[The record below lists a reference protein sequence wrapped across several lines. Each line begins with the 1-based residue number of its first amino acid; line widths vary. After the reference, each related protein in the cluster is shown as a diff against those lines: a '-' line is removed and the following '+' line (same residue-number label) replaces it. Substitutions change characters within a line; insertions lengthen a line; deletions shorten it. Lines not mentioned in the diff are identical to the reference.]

1 MLLEKKVSV
10 ITGALGAIGQT
21 MTRMF
26 LREGALVIGTDLDKA
41 VREEE
46 AFIERVRREFGDRYI
61 FLSCD
66 ISKVEEIRS
75 LGGKISERGLVPEIL
90 VNNAGINYLGYARD
104 VTEENWDHILE
115 VNLKGAFFMSQYI
128 GKLMMEGKGGAI
140 VNIASQHG
148 EVANL
153 QRAPYC
159 ASKAGLI
166 NLTRALC
173 LEWAEYGIRV
183 NSVLPTFV
191 LTEKNEQMLM
201 QSGRYRTYMREI
213 PLRRYATA
221 EDVANA
227 VLFFVSDRASMI
239 TGQALAVDGGY
250 LAK

>member
-10 ITGALGAIGQT
+10 ITGALGAIGQVIS
-21 MTRMF
+21 RM
-26 LREGALVIGTDLDKA
+26 LLEEGAFVIATDLER
-41 VREEE
+41 VIWEEE
-46 AFIERVRREFGDRYI
+46 AFIGHVGREFVDQYI
-61 FLSCD
+61 VLPCD
-66 ISKVEEIRS
+66 ITKMEEIDS
-75 LGGKISERGLVPEIL
+75 LGRTIRERGLVPEVL
-90 VNNAGINYLGYARD
+90 VNNAGINYLGYAKD
-104 VTEENWDHILE
+104 VTEETWDHILE
-115 VNLKGAFFMSQYI
+115 VNLKGAFFMSQCI
-128 GKLMMEGKGGAI
+128 GKLMMEGRGGSI

-159 ASKAGLI
+159 SSKAGLI

-191 LTEKNEQMLM
+191 LTEKNEQTLM
-201 QSGRYRTYMREI
+201 QSGRYRSYMREI
-213 PLRRYATA
+213 PLRRYAAA

-227 VLFFVSDRASMI
+227 VLFLASDRASMI

>member
-1 MLLEKKVSV
+1 MLLKKKVSV

-46 AFIERVRREFGDRYI
+46 AFIERVGREFGDRYI

-75 LGGKISERGLVPEIL
+75 LGRKISERGLVPEIL

-115 VNLKGAFFMSQYI
+115 VNLKGAFFMSQCI

>member
-1 MLLEKKVSV
+1 
-10 ITGALGAIGQT
+10 
-21 MTRMF
+21 
-26 LREGALVIGTDLDKA
+26 
-41 VREEE
+41 
-46 AFIERVRREFGDRYI
+46 
-61 FLSCD
+61 
-66 ISKVEEIRS
+66 
-75 LGGKISERGLVPEIL
+75 
-90 VNNAGINYLGYARD
+90 
-104 VTEENWDHILE
+104 
-115 VNLKGAFFMSQYI
+115 MSQCI